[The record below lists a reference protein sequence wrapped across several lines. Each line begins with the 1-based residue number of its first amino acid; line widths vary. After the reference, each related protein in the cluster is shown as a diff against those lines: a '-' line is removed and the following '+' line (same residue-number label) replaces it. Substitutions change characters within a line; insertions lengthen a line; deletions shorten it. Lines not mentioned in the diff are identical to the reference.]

1 MSDNI
6 LRSKLTRKKSLCYPF
21 TQLLS
26 VSVTFLHS
34 TAEYRCVTAK
44 SEKNSLSRCT
54 LETDE
59 LLRCFT
65 CTKPHASLLSACWPL
80 DSNNMSPRSAPS
92 LTVLSASG
100 ADELNWCSG
109 RWSCCPIYVFL
120 GNETPYVYI
129 KKQCFILQALQ
140 WVHRLW
146 GERQEGGSR
155 LEMFG
160 LFLCVL
166 IIQFGTK
173 LCSPN

>member
-1 MSDNI
+1 MLPIYSTS
-6 LRSKLTRKKSLCYPF
+6 LRLCHISTLDGWISLRYCK
-21 TQLLS
+21 
-26 VSVTFLHS
+26 V
-34 TAEYRCVTAK
+34 R
-44 SEKNSLSRCT
+44 EKQSLSRCT